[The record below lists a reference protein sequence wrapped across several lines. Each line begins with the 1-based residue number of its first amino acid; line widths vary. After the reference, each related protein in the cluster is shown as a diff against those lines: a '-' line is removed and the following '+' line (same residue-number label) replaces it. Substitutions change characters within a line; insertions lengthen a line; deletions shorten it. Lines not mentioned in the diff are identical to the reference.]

1 MRQVAPN
8 ISARPGVT
16 VYYIFELVCCKNHLI
31 NLRKQKERTYTAASQ
46 IQAAGHSAKAMGA
59 NVKLAEAMA
68 ETAKT
73 MGQMNKQMDPMKV
86 AQTMSEFEKQNMR
99 MEMTEETS
107 EHCYST
113 IKRCSP
119 NESCWVF
126 FSVNDALDDIL
137 ADSDDESEEQAVITQ
152 VLDEIGIEIS
162 GKVS

>member
-107 EHCYST
+107 EQCDST
-113 IKRCSP
+113 IIRDDHP
-119 NESCWVF
+119 SCTAADPMNLVWYF
-126 FSVNDALDDIL
+126 FS
-137 ADSDDESEEQAVITQ
+137 ERCF
-152 VLDEIGIEIS
+152 GRHPC
-162 GKVS
+162 

>member
-1 MRQVAPN
+1 M
-8 ISARPGVT
+8 
-16 VYYIFELVCCKNHLI
+16 
-31 NLRKQKERTYTAASQ
+31 
-46 IQAAGHSAKAMGA
+46 
-59 NVKLAEAMA
+59 KLAEAMA

-107 EHCYST
+107 EQCDST
-113 IKRCSP
+113 FHKRLSP
-119 NESCWVF
+119 NESCLVF

-162 GKVS
+162 GKVSEGL